1 LIFRE
6 KDVQVT
12 AAERVFVEGY
22 GVGRSLDIP
31 SGSRLGQLLGVR
43 CCAEKKVK
51 NRNPLRFAI
60 DLEMSDNLGNTLTY
74 FSHKLICC

>member
-1 LIFRE
+1 M
-6 KDVQVT
+6 
-12 AAERVFVEGY
+12 
-22 GVGRSLDIP
+22 GRSLDIP

-60 DLEMSDNLGNTLTY
+60 DLEMSDDLGTP
-74 FSHKLICC
+74 